1 MGKSISWKEAKIEAN
16 LVQLFEKADKK
27 LYFKQDT
34 DFRRELIYD
43 FQDGLKE
50 QVIDKFNQRKNS
62 ILEEEEQKEV
72 ELNDPTNK
80 IDDKQRK
87 NMQAFLRG
95 LGIYNPSLTTLN
107 ATLNSGVTPNLSS
120 FTNTL
125 GMLTKMDL
133 QTQMAHD
140 FYINSVG
147 LDYIKIAQNDEVIKQ
162 NDKLIEQN
170 DRIIQLLEQ
179 SIKN

>member
-1 MGKSISWKEAKIEAN
+1 MAEKLSMKEAWVEAD
-16 LVQLFEKADKK
+16 LLAQLSKPDKK
-27 LYFKQDT
+27 IMQQIEIPKRKEMIALHKSGQDWQHI
-34 DFRRELIYD
+34 FNE
-43 FQDGLKE
+43 QKE
-50 QVIDKFNQRKNS
+50 VVLAN
-62 ILEEEEQKEV
+62 EVQKEV
-72 ELNDPTNK
+72 ELNDPSNK

-107 ATLNSGVTPNLSS
+107 ATLNSGVTPNLSL
-120 FTNTL
+120 FTNTV
-125 GMLTKMDL
+125 GMFTKMDL

-140 FYINSVG
+140 YYINSVG
-147 LDYIKIAQNDEVIKQ
+147 LDYIKIAQTDEVIKQ

-179 SIKN
+179 SITK